1 MVPTMAAIKTRY
13 LLRRASPLTLERNAT
28 LQIDGMTIAAATGES
43 GTSLMAVDASYP
55 NTLIVPALANAHDH
69 GRGLKTLAYG
79 AFDTAVEAWVP
90 ATYTLPP
97 LDPYL
102 VAALAFA
109 RMARAGITSI
119 VHCHVSSGGISLL
132 TAAEAVARAARD
144 VGVRVAFVVP
154 LRDRHRLGYGDD
166 EAILVHMDPA
176 DIEGI
181 TVRWL
186 KPIAPIAEQ
195 LDTVD
200 RIAEQ
205 CAGPFFTV
213 QYGPVGLEWCS
224 DRLLREVAAH
234 AARTNRR
241 IHMHLLETRHQRQWT
256 DAHYPQGPVQ
266 RLAELGLLSERLTLA
281 HGTWLRPHESELLAR
296 YNVTVSINTS
306 SNLRLKS
313 GIAPLPS
320 IKAAKLRFAIGL
332 DALAL
337 DDDDDILREL
347 RLTQLIHGGIGFDHH
362 ITCEDVFDAGS
373 HAGACTVCGPSRI
386 GELTEGAPA
395 DFIVLDYDR
404 LSADL
409 HPALDEPFRTFFTRA
424 NQRHIES
431 VYCAGR
437 QIVRHGRVNGI
448 DEAALQQEITKQLAK
463 AGPEIVAVRGLLA
476 RFQRG
481 LERFYAAD
489 GHLRGA

>member
-1 MVPTMAAIKTRY
+1 MTPSSIKTRR
-13 LLRRASPLTLERNAT
+13 LLRRASPSTIERNAT
-28 LQIDGMTIAAATGES
+28 LHVDGATIAAIASDSDAAADGE
-43 GTSLMAVDASYP
+43 YP
-55 NTLIVPALANAHDH
+55 DTLIVPALANAHDH

-102 VAALAFA
+102 IAVLAFA

-119 VHCHVSSGGISLL
+119 VHCHVSSGGMSLL
-132 TAAEAVARAARD
+132 TAAAAVARAARD

-166 EAILVHMDPA
+166 AAILAHMEPA
-176 DIEGI
+176 DIEAVS
-181 TVRWL
+181 TRWL

-195 LDTVD
+195 LQMVE

-205 CAGPFFTV
+205 YQSPFFNV
-213 QYGPVGLEWCS
+213 QYGPVGMEWCS
-224 DRLLREVAAH
+224 DELLREVAVR
-234 AARTNRR
+234 AAQSNRR
-241 IHMHLLETRHQRQWT
+241 IHMHLLETRYQRQWT
-256 DAHYPQGPVQ
+256 DRHYDQGPVQ
-266 RLAELGLLSERLTLA
+266 RLADLGLLSERLTLA
-281 HGTWLRPHESELLAR
+281 HGTWLRPPESELLAR
-296 YNVTVSINTS
+296 HNVTVSINTS

-320 IKAAKLRFAIGL
+320 IKAARLRFAIGL

-347 RLTQLIHGGIGFDHH
+347 RLTHLLHGGTGFDRH
-362 ITCEDVFDAGS
+362 ITREEVFDAGS
-373 HAGACTVCGPSRI
+373 HAGACTVCGPSLG
-386 GELTEGAPA
+386 GELAAGAAA
-395 DFIVLDYDR
+395 DFIVLDYTR

-409 HPALDEPFRTFFTRA
+409 DPRLDQPFRTFFARA
-424 NQRHIES
+424 SQRHIEQ

-437 QIVRHGRVNGI
+437 QIVRQGSVCGI
-448 DEAALQQEITKQLAK
+448 DEAALQQELAAQLADV
-463 AGPEIVAVRGLLA
+463 APEVMALRPLLTRFQQGLA
-476 RFQRG
+476 RFYDSG
-481 LERFYAAD
+481 
-489 GHLRGA
+489 GHLQQA